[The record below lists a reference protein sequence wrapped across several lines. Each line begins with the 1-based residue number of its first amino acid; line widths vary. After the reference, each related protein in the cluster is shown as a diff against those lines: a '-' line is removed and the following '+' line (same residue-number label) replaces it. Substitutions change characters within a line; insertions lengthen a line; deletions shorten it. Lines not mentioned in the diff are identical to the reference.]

1 MSGAEDDATPSG
13 NESFAQLVVIGAS
26 AGGVEALSR
35 LVSTLPVGFPA
46 PIVIAQHLDP
56 RRASRLEEI
65 LAQRSA
71 LPVRTVTAHSRLEPG
86 TIFVVPANRDVEIT
100 DHDVRVRAGES
111 GRSQPSVDLL
121 LSSAAEIFGEG
132 LIAVVLTGMGSDG
145 AAGARMV
152 KERGGTVIIQ
162 NPDTASFPGMPL
174 SLAPTVVDIVANL
187 DAIGPLVND
196 LLIGAYTVPRPGEEK
211 QLRSFLDQLRERS
224 GIDFNSYKL
233 PTITRRLQ
241 RRMAATGSEKLTDY
255 IRYLQREPSE
265 YQRLVNSFLIKV
277 TEFFRDP
284 ELYAYLR
291 DQILPTLAEEVKKR
305 HELRIWS
312 AGCATGEEAYSL
324 AILLWEI
331 LGQELEHTSVRIFAT
346 DLDADAVAFA
356 RQGVY
361 PASAVSSIPPDLLER
376 YFNRINSAYEVKKH
390 VRGLVVFGQHDLAQR
405 APFPRIDLILFRN
418 VLIYFTPDMQKRAL
432 QLFAFSLR
440 DAGYLVLGK
449 AETVSPLAELFALE
463 QARLK
468 VYHRVGD
475 RVLIPAARI
484 RDAPPMLPNR
494 SPIAA
499 RGGALGDRRPG
510 QAPHEVNRPRG
521 GERFEGLLQRLPLG
535 IVVVDRAYDIQFI
548 NNAARRL
555 LGIHSSAIGHDFI
568 HLVQYV
574 PLLPIRNAIDAAFR
588 GEAPTAVYEVA
599 SPPAAPGEQRYLAI
613 SCSAERWG
621 AEAGP
626 ADAVMVQV
634 SDATAVERERR
645 EHEQRA
651 RQQEEAIAARSAQIR
666 QLAEANGQLLDANQE
681 LTAANA
687 ELRTANEELLVAN
700 EEAQAATEEVE
711 TLNEELQATNE
722 ELETLNEEL
731 QATVEELNTTNDALQ
746 ARTLELQDLTVSLE
760 DQRRASEAERAR
772 LAAIL
777 ASMADPVVMVDRE
790 GRIQLT
796 NDAYRLTFGG
806 ADASIV
812 AEDADGHPLPVDET
826 PQRRAASGESF
837 SMEFTA
843 ADARGNRRLYEASGQ
858 PVRGEEAPQGGVVIL
873 HDITDRSVRQL
884 QDEFMAIA
892 GHELRTPLTAVT
904 GYMQMLQRLL
914 GRSPQNERAA
924 HYATLAL
931 EQLRRMATLVNELL
945 DVSRLRS
952 GALTLTFERLDLV
965 PLVAHVVEAAQ
976 VLTQG

>member
-731 QATVEELNTTNDALQ
+731 QATVEELNTTNDDLH
-746 ARTLELQDLTVSLE
+746 ARSIELQELAVSLE
-760 DQRRASEAERAR
+760 AERRAADMERNR

-777 ASMADPVVMVDRE
+777 VSMGDAVLVVDTQ
-790 GRIQLT
+790 GQTTLT
-796 NDAYRLTFGG
+796 NAAYETMF
-806 ADASIV
+806 
-812 AEDADGHPLPVDET
+812 GHPEVDFVPQDQEGQPLPADET
-826 PQRRAASGESF
+826 PRARAARGEAF
-837 SMEFTA
+837 SMEFTMTS
-843 ADARGNRRLYEASGQ
+843 ADGTRCYFEAVGQ
-858 PVRGEEAPQGGVVIL
+858 PIGQEGGVVVIR
-873 HDITDRSVRQL
+873 DITDRSLRRL
-884 QDEFMAIA
+884 QDEFLATA
-892 GHELRTPLTAVT
+892 SHELRTPLTVLT
-904 GYMQMLQRLL
+904 GYLAMLNRRPL
-914 GRSPQNERAA
+914 SDERAA
-924 HYATLAL
+924 TYVRLAMEQAQRIDTLMR
-931 EQLRRMATLVNELL
+931 QLL
-945 DVSRLRS
+945 DVTRLQGGKLVLAR
-952 GALTLTFERLDLV
+952 EPVDLV
-965 PLVAHVVEAAQ
+965 ALLQHVVE
-976 VLTQG
+976 